1 MKKLQVIFVD
11 SRKKGQEKLMTCVYG
26 VFNKDKE
33 DDIYLILD
41 RKENMSIRT
50 IQEKINKTV
59 NRYGIEKICFPGGI
73 EWKKAC

>member
-26 VFNKDKE
+26 VLNKDKE

-41 RKENMSIRT
+41 RKENMSIET

-59 NRYGIEKICFPGGI
+59 NKYHIEKVCFQGGT
-73 EWKKAC
+73 K